1 MITPQ
6 PVGISIIARRMP
18 LCVLLNITEKQAE
31 RANATLNA
39 NPCQFGR
46 DACFLLPVY
55 QHVCTSHFPRR
66 IIDMNKNTYPVY
78 TYILCIGNRRWEQ
91 QPTTCLEQMRRK
103 PWRWAYL
110 ISGFAHTCRCPR
122 RVITYTNKLK
132 LPACTLIFSRC
143 PNSCHRIK
151 QIGGGVWAER
161 ENTCLRL
168 VWDPDAVHHGAHPRH
183 HEFYADVLRSLKYR
197 RNNRS
202 CRVMTKLM
210 AGTVKR

>member
-1 MITPQ
+1 MITPK

-55 QHVCTSHFPRR
+55 QHVHLTLSAPNYRR
-66 IIDMNKNTYPVY
+66 EQKYLSCIYICMYVY
-78 TYILCIGNRRWEQ
+78 RKQMPGAATH
-91 QPTTCLEQMRRK
+91 TTCLEQMRRK

-122 RVITYTNKLK
+122 RVITYTNKPK

-143 PNSCHRIK
+143 P
-151 QIGGGVWAER
+151 
-161 ENTCLRL
+161 
-168 VWDPDAVHHGAHPRH
+168 
-183 HEFYADVLRSLKYR
+183 EFLPQ
-197 RNNRS
+197 N
-202 CRVMTKLM
+202 
-210 AGTVKR
+210 